1 MNEEPPKDLA
11 TRAFYKR
18 ALDEFAAVRKEI
30 AEVRSEQMATRQAIA
45 GVGEDFAEIRSRQ
58 AATQQD
64 VAVIR
69 ADIAEICSQQAAIAM
84 NIAALY
90 QRLTT
95 LDQPLT
101 SLEQRVDAR
110 LQETRP
116 IWEAVLAQLR
126 KSVGKFDLVLNDLY
140 ELRLD
145 FRGHERRLEDLEN
158 KLA

>member
-30 AEVRSEQMATRQAIA
+30 AEVRS
-45 GVGEDFAEIRSRQ
+45 VH

-69 ADIAEICSQQAAIAM
+69 ADIAEICSQQAAMAM

-116 IWEAVLAQLR
+116 IWEAVQAQLR
-126 KSVGKFDLVLNDLY
+126 KFIGKFDLVLNDLY

-145 FRGHERRLEDLEN
+145 IRGHEQRLTELED
-158 KLA
+158 KPA